1 MPVRIR
7 LARTG
12 VRNHPLYNI
21 VAADSRSP
29 RDGRHLEELG
39 SYNPRPNP
47 LTKLKDV
54 KLRIERVKYWLSV
67 GAQPSSRVAYL
78 LSKDGIIPPLPLTK
92 SSPPMT
98 EEQKEKMKAEKAKKK
113 LGKSNKKGESSAP
126 QTKAAPAAAA
136 SGGAAKPAAN
146 AAKKAY
152 STIATGIGASS
163 LVLGSIS
170 SPYGASNIKKLT
182 QSALVPSTEWKRNQM
197 PF

>member
-21 VAADSRSP
+21 VAADLRSP
-29 RDGRHLEELG
+29 RDGRHLEDLG

-54 KLRIERVKYWLSV
+54 KLRIERIKYWLSV

-78 LSKDGIIPPLPLTK
+78 LAKDGVIPPLPLTK

-113 LGKSNKKGESSAP
+113 LGKSNKKSESSAP
-126 QTKAAPAAAA
+126 QSKAAAAPAAA
-136 SGGAAKPAAN
+136 KPAAS

-152 STIATGIGASS
+152 STTVGASS
-163 LVLGSIS
+163 LVLGSVY
-170 SPYGASNIKKLT
+170 SPYGASNVKRFT
-182 QSALVPSTEWKRNQM
+182 QSALVPSTEWRRNQM
-197 PF
+197 LINVIFS